1 MAQTSDLRSDV
12 RDALSGEFALPRRQ
26 ISPKPRKMPQRKAV
40 GRKVC
45 EIDHKSPNSP
55 GSRLKRGGGPITL
68 IKKGRG
74 KKSHSPSKMKKGGI
88 PVTLDVSLPP
98 DPYPCPLKGLSGGRV
113 WMRNRPFRRQ
123 GMGEE
128 WQRYGNSRFCVFLM
142 MSLFFAQTRIAS
154 VTMSQVDSD
163 CSAASRIKT
172 KK

>member
-12 RDALSGEFALPRRQ
+12 RNALSGEFALPRRQ

-55 GSRLKRGGGPITL
+55 GSRLKRGGGPVTL

-74 KKSHSPSKMKKGGI
+74 EKSHSPSKMKKGGI

-98 DPYPCPLKGLSGGRV
+98 DPYPCPMKGLSGGRV
-113 WMRNRPFRRQ
+113 WMR
-123 GMGEE
+123 MGEIWE
-128 WQRYGNSRFCVFLM
+128 FPFFCVFDDE
-142 MSLFFAQTRIAS
+142 SLFCTNANCQCEKLPRAQFA
-154 VTMSQVDSD
+154 
-163 CSAASRIKT
+163 AARPDQLYSP
-172 KK
+172 